1 MDMIVILLVRALD
14 LYLGIIMATIIVS
27 WLVAFDVLNTRNR
40 WVYKFCELL
49 NLVTNPVIRPLRK
62 MIPPLG
68 GLDFTPMVVI
78 FGIYIIRGLLVS
90 LL

>member
-1 MDMIVILLVRALD
+1 METVIFLLVRALD
-14 LYLGIIMATIIVS
+14 LYLGVILATIIVS

-49 NLVTNPVIRPLRK
+49 NKITNPVIIPVRRML
-62 MIPPLG
+62 PPLG
-68 GLDFTPMVVI
+68 GLDFSPMAVI
-78 FGIYIIRGLLVS
+78 FGIYILRGILVS